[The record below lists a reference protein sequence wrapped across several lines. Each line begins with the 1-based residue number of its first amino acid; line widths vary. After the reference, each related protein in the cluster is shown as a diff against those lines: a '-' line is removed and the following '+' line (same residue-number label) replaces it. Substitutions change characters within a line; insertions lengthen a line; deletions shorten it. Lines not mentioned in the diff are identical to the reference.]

1 MNAEFLIIASRD
13 GSFRALDARD
23 GAARWTQSCGHPFGG
38 LALVRVKDSVIAA
51 ALDGYLCALALDDG
65 TVRWEARLPDVIP
78 IGDPLVGLR
87 VAAHGDQVV
96 VQHSAQC
103 FSIDPLDGHVIW
115 KGGRGS
121 RSIVSLGWWVLAVG
135 QANAYVLIQEDAPP
149 PPPPA
154 DPRLSRPPIFNTTA
168 LSTWDGTPRWGTRD
182 ASAIKPGWDGAP
194 PLAEADGVVYS
205 YGRGLHALDA
215 ASGKRLWTSE
225 DVPRHHVGALA
236 LGREQ
241 VIVAA
246 GGHLG
251 AYRRDSGS
259 PLWSETGQRRDR
271 YFEEFVGVCAIGE
284 LVYAGR
290 GEYNPRGFRLEARAG
305 ETGTLRWSWPAESTT
320 VRPDIAWRF
329 RGAGDTLY
337 IPSLDG
343 LWGVR
348 ASDGT
353 QLWHLAYPPGF
364 DALLA
369 IAASNV

>member
-1 MNAEFLIIASRD
+1 MNAECLVIASRD
-13 GSFRALDARD
+13 GSVRALDARA

-38 LALVRVKDSVIAA
+38 LALARVADSIIAA
-51 ALDGYLCALALDDG
+51 ALDGYLCALALTDG
-65 TVRWEARLPDVIP
+65 TVRWQVLLPDAIP
-78 IGDPLVGLR
+78 DADPLVGLR
-87 VAAHGDQVV
+87 VAACSDQVV
-96 VQHSAQC
+96 VQHGIKC
-103 FSIDPLDGHVIW
+103 VGIDPVDGHFTW
-115 KGGRGS
+115 QGGWSGWSLSS
-121 RSIVSLGWWVLAVG
+121 RGWWVLAVG
-135 QANAYVLIQEDAPP
+135 QANAYVLEQVVGPP

-154 DPRLSRPPIFNTTA
+154 DPRLSRPPVFITTA
-168 LSTWDGTPRWGTRD
+168 LSTWDGTPQWGTRD
-182 ASAIKPGWDGAP
+182 QSAVKPGWDGAP
-194 PLAEADGVVYS
+194 SLAEADGVVYS
-205 YGRGLHALDA
+205 YGQGPHALDA
-215 ASGKRLWTSE
+215 FTGERLWTRE

-259 PLWSETGQRRDR
+259 PLWAETGQRRDG

-305 ETGTLRWSWPAESTT
+305 ETGALRWSWPAESTT

-329 RGAGDTLY
+329 CGAGDTLY

-353 QLWHLAYPPGF
+353 QLWHLPYPPGF

-369 IAASNV
+369 IAASDA

>member
-1 MNAEFLIIASRD
+1 M
-13 GSFRALDARD
+13 
-23 GAARWTQSCGHPFGG
+23 
-38 LALVRVKDSVIAA
+38 
-51 ALDGYLCALALDDG
+51 
-65 TVRWEARLPDVIP
+65 
-78 IGDPLVGLR
+78 
-87 VAAHGDQVV
+87 
-96 VQHSAQC
+96 
-103 FSIDPLDGHVIW
+103 
-115 KGGRGS
+115 
-121 RSIVSLGWWVLAVG
+121 
-135 QANAYVLIQEDAPP
+135 
-149 PPPPA
+149 
-154 DPRLSRPPIFNTTA
+154 
-168 LSTWDGTPRWGTRD
+168 
-182 ASAIKPGWDGAP
+182 
-194 PLAEADGVVYS
+194 
-205 YGRGLHALDA
+205 
-215 ASGKRLWTSE
+215 
-225 DVPRHHVGALA
+225 PRHHVGALA

-343 LWGVR
+343 LWGMR